1 MSNLSRIELLQS
13 FADQEPDN
21 PFNWYALAL
30 EFQKDNPEKTV
41 LLFHD
46 LLKKHP
52 EYLPTYYQAAG
63 FFADRGDINLSRS
76 IYESG
81 IALAKKQNQNNTL
94 RELQNAYQ
102 NFLFEN
108 DLM

>member
-30 EFQKDNPEKTV
+30 EFQKLNPEKTI
-41 LLFHD
+41 LLFQD
-46 LLKKHP
+46 LLRKHP
-52 EYLPTYYQAAG
+52 EYLPTYYQAAA
-63 FFADRGDINLSRS
+63 FFADRGEIELAKS
-76 IYESG
+76 IYELG